1 MEMPANFLLLYE
13 VVKTE
18 RKNCLLHILKC
29 FASSHLSQSTLH
41 QGRGS
46 KFRSMNVLFSRS
58 NTRDGGE
65 HIEGGKKG
73 RLKDKHLLIFLVT
86 WQPDEFDFRGIISD
100 RQFYHFV
107 LWTKWGSVDCPAP
120 GVLMRRFKKT
130 NPPHQKRKRD
140 FFERMGSY
148 FNTTDWYPYKKN
160 KFGQR
165 HIQKEDYMKKTAVC
179 KSRTQA

>member
-140 FFERMGSY
+140 FFERELNS
-148 FNTTDWYPYKKN
+148 P
-160 KFGQR
+160 
-165 HIQKEDYMKKTAVC
+165 
-179 KSRTQA
+179 